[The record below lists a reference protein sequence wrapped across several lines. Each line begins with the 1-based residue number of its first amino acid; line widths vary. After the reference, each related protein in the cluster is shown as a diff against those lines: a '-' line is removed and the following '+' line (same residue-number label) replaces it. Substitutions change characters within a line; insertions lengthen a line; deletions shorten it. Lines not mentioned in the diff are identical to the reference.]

1 MNRYIKTDKD
11 LYLAQLN
18 PSTLISGLVLF
29 IFGGGRWIFHC
40 MEGFVPTVH
49 VGSRKDRHTLC
60 QAPTGQ
66 STFVLDFK
74 PSSGGEECS
83 QNNTDVQ

>member
-1 MNRYIKTDKD
+1 
-11 LYLAQLN
+11 
-18 PSTLISGLVLF
+18 
-29 IFGGGRWIFHC
+29 
-40 MEGFVPTVH
+40 MEGFVPAVH
-49 VGSRKDRHTLC
+49 VGSRKDRHTIF

-74 PSSGGEECS
+74 PFSSGEECT